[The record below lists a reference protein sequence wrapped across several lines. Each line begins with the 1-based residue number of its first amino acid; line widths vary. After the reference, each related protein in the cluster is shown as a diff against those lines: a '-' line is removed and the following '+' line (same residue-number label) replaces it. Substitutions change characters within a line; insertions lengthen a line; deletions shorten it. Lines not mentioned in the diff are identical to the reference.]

1 MQCKQWSGLE
11 KMKKNRRKKQ
21 TCGLAVLPVAVDG
34 VAVADR
40 GANWLV
46 VRLSFS
52 AFPFCFFSLLLCSS
66 SCSLFYSFSPSL
78 VLSNVPWSCCLQM
91 KMKLRVISALIEQ
104 RFFLFFCYYF
114 RFWFSFHLILI
125 CTLLLLRLW
134 FLKWRRQWQRWFW
147 SQRFPLHTFFPST
160 RFCLPLVLLPTFS
173 LVLLAPPP
181 CLLLFFFFLFF
192 MSVSPLAFYSQRM
205 HAFRDLLQEG
215 CNGQSASWLRRI
227 SAVRHAPLIEAAPP
241 LTSSLPFTV
250 ETVVDEEGNEQLS
263 RKQYRFKIQNEYFW
277 FDHWLFCNFV
287 IKPSHKL

>member
-1 MQCKQWSGLE
+1 MQCEQWREQWSGLE
-11 KMKKNRRKKQ
+11 KMKKNRRKKR

-34 VAVADR
+34 VAVADC

-46 VRLSFS
+46 VLLSFS

-181 CLLLFFFFLFF
+181 CLLLFFFLGP
-192 MSVSPLAFYSQRM
+192 S
-205 HAFRDLLQEG
+205 LL
-215 CNGQSASWLRRI
+215 
-227 SAVRHAPLIEAAPP
+227 
-241 LTSSLPFTV
+241 
-250 ETVVDEEGNEQLS
+250 
-263 RKQYRFKIQNEYFW
+263 
-277 FDHWLFCNFV
+277 WLFISKGCMLFGIYCRKV
-287 IKPSHKL
+287 VTAEVHHGGEGYQPWDVLPWLKQLHR